1 MDECHPNAS
10 QQVAARLCAACG
22 MCCNGVLFHSVSLQ
36 EEDAPRALAALGLK
50 IKRKAGT
57 HSMLQ
62 PCTAHK
68 DFCCTIYTRRPAR
81 CRIFACR
88 QLLEVAAGSRSEQ
101 AAMQAIRAAQV
112 LVGNVETLFAAAGE
126 HRKHKPFATRFEAL
140 CTPPFDDSPQATA
153 LRAQLTQTWN
163 ELQATLQKDFRVL
176 GD

>member
-1 MDECHPNAS
+1 
-10 QQVAARLCAACG
+10 
-22 MCCNGVLFHSVSLQ
+22 
-36 EEDAPRALAALGLK
+36 
-50 IKRKAGT
+50 
-57 HSMLQ
+57 
-62 PCTAHK
+62 
-68 DFCCTIYTRRPAR
+68 
-81 CRIFACR
+81 
-88 QLLEVAAGSRSEQ
+88 
-101 AAMQAIRAAQV
+101 MQAIRAAQV